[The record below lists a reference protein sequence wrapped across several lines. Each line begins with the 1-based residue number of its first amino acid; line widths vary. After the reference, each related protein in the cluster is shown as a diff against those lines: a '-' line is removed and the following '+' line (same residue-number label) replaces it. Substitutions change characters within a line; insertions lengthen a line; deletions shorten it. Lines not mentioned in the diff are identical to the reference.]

1 MIANPLDPVGRA
13 GPLGRRAIPRGIK
26 KAIEHMRASPR
37 PKMTMGELVRVCGV
51 PERTLYKHFRAF
63 IGLSPLAYW
72 RRLRLSAA
80 RECLLSGAE
89 GESVSAVAIRH
100 GFEHFG
106 RFSTQYSRCF
116 GEPPSATLRCARTSA
131 LCAIGQRASATGSRQ
146 AHIQACPARGKP
158 SVAILPCLVSAAEQ
172 QHRFFAECVAEG
184 IATALSRVRSISVVA
199 PRSAPSHALLDAQ
212 RLAREA
218 GARYLLTG
226 RIAENGE
233 RVRVLI
239 RLLETATGHH
249 IWGDSYDGGINE
261 LLGLQD
267 RVTEGVIKAI
277 LPNVRGAEI
286 ERARRTPPQD
296 LDAYALTMRAF
307 PFVFAANPDA
317 TRRALELLD
326 RAMEID
332 PDYALASALAA
343 WCHAQLVMH
352 NGTHALAQEKT
363 WALQLAQRAAIL
375 DSEDPLVLTA
385 RCAVHT
391 MAREF
396 DAADVLLA
404 RAVALD
410 PTSGW
415 AWERSGWLNTYV
427 GKPQTAIEHFG
438 RAIQCDPSSASNA
451 NRFIGIGSAH
461 FDAGDYDAAALRM
474 RKALLEQPGT
484 GWVNRTLAVSY
495 SRLGER
501 WSAFDALEAF
511 RRYCPDITVSRVVGA
526 LPFTRDFLDRVGE
539 GLSDLGLAP

>member
-1 MIANPLDPVGRA
+1 
-13 GPLGRRAIPRGIK
+13 
-26 KAIEHMRASPR
+26 
-37 PKMTMGELVRVCGV
+37 
-51 PERTLYKHFRAF
+51 
-63 IGLSPLAYW
+63 
-72 RRLRLSAA
+72 
-80 RECLLSGAE
+80 
-89 GESVSAVAIRH
+89 
-100 GFEHFG
+100 
-106 RFSTQYSRCF
+106 
-116 GEPPSATLRCARTSA
+116 
-131 LCAIGQRASATGSRQ
+131 
-146 AHIQACPARGKP
+146 
-158 SVAILPCLVSAAEQ
+158 
-172 QHRFFAECVAEG
+172 
-184 IATALSRVRSISVVA
+184 
-199 PRSAPSHALLDAQ
+199 
-212 RLAREA
+212 
-218 GARYLLTG
+218 
-226 RIAENGE
+226 
-233 RVRVLI
+233 
-239 RLLETATGHH
+239 
-249 IWGDSYDGGINE
+249 
-261 LLGLQD
+261 
-267 RVTEGVIKAI
+267 
-277 LPNVRGAEI
+277 
-286 ERARRTPPQD
+286 
-296 LDAYALTMRAF
+296 MRAF

-352 NGTHALAQEKT
+352 NGTHALAQEKA
-363 WALQLAQRAAIL
+363 WALRLAERAAIL

-415 AWERSGWLNTYV
+415 AWERSGWLSTYV
-427 GKPQTAIEHFG
+427 GKPQAAIEHFS
-438 RAIQCDPSSASNA
+438 RAIQCDALSGSNA

-461 FDAGDYDAAALRM
+461 FDAGDYDVAALWM

-501 WSAFDALEAF
+501 GSAFDALEAF

-526 LPFTRDFLDRVGE
+526 LPFTRDFLDRVGQ